1 MTLFL
6 SNLVVNKKRDVY
18 SLLNMLLI
26 RSDINLASETR
37 LALPG
42 KGALEAATMTF
53 LAECGMKVSRSNP
66 RQYLAHISSMPGL
79 EVVFQRA
86 ADIPLLVQ
94 DGDATL
100 GLTGYD
106 ILAEYRGDGEETVDE
121 DDAGDDDLIILER
134 DLGFGSCRLVVAV
147 PETWI
152 DVNTCADLWH
162 LAGYYRTHKGRGLR
176 IATKYPALTG
186 QFLRRHGLTHCKIIT
201 PHGALEAAPL
211 TDTADL
217 NVDLTE
223 TGTTLRENRL
233 KLLDDGVVLRSQA
246 CLIAN
251 AHLLSRNEQAL
262 QLAVT
267 MLELIDAR
275 MQARNRSLLT
285 AYLQADSTDRA
296 DSICAELN
304 RRLKRA
310 EASSSTPAPTSGT
323 RCELR
328 IASSKLLGDVEH
340 NWYTIS
346 GEVDTGKGP
355 ASELLEIVAVL
366 RSAGAVHINMMP
378 LSYRFT
384 EESVSVRALR
394 ERMKR
399 IR

>member
-1 MTLFL
+1 
-6 SNLVVNKKRDVY
+6 
-18 SLLNMLLI
+18 
-26 RSDINLASETR
+26 
-37 LALPG
+37 
-42 KGALEAATMTF
+42 MTF

-66 RQYLAHISSMPGL
+66 RQYLAHINSMPGL

-106 ILAEYRGDGEETVDE
+106 ILAEYRGDGEEAVDE

-134 DLGFGSCRLVVAV
+134 DLGFGSCRLVVAI

-186 QFLRRHGLTHCKIIT
+186 QFLRRHGITHCKIIT

-217 NVDLTE
+217 IVDLTE

-251 AHLLSRNEQAL
+251 ARLLSGNEQAL

-310 EASSSTPAPTSGT
+310 EASSQHTIPQTASPLRSTPAPTSGM

-328 IASSKLLGDVEH
+328 VASSRLIGDAEH

-346 GEVDTGKGP
+346 GEVDAGKGP

-366 RSAGAVHINMMP
+366 RSAGAVHINVMP

-394 ERMKR
+394 ERIKR